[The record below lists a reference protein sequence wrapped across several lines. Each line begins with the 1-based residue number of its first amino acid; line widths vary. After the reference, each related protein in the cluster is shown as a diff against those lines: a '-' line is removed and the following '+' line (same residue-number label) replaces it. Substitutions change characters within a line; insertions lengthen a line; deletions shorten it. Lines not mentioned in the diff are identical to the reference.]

1 MQGRQTEQM
10 SADYV
15 GLDTW
20 PDERALAAMLDAQSR
35 GVAAVRNAFADIA
48 KAASLVADKIRRGG
62 RLIYAGAGSSGLI
75 AKLDAHELPATFG
88 IPHKQALAL
97 IAGGSGSFDRIDNK
111 MEDSAPQAIADLAA
125 VTAGP
130 NDVVIGIAAS
140 GSTIYTC
147 AALAEARRLGCATVA
162 IACNDHAPIFKD
174 VDVAIRLL
182 SGPEVLAGSTR
193 MAAGTAQKA
202 ALNLL
207 STLAAI
213 KLGHVYDGMMVN
225 MRAENDKLRER
236 AAHIVARAA
245 KVGLESARARLV
257 EAKFEPKIA
266 ILLAAGAKDGAEAAQ
281 LLQQE
286 QGNLRRALACLGAAP
301 AKA

>member
-1 MQGRQTEQM
+1 MQGRQTELM
-10 SADYV
+10 SAEYV

-20 PDERALAAMLDAQSR
+20 PDDRALGAMLDAQSR
-35 GVAAVRNAFADIA
+35 GVASVRNAFAEIS
-48 KAASLVADKIRRGG
+48 KAAGLVADKIRRGG
-62 RLIYAGAGSSGLI
+62 RLIYVGAGSSGLI

-88 IPHKQALAL
+88 IPHSQALAL
-97 IAGGSGSFDRIDNK
+97 IAGGSGSFDKIDNR

-125 VTAGP
+125 VKAGP
-130 NDVVIGIAAS
+130 GDVVIGIAAS

-147 AALAEARRLGCATVA
+147 AALAEAHRRGAATVG
-162 IACNDHAPIFKD
+162 IACNEDAPIFD
-174 VDVAIRLL
+174 GVEIAIRLV

-225 MRAENDKLRER
+225 MRAENEKLRER

-245 KVGLESARARLV
+245 GIDLDAARARLIQA
-257 EAKFEPKIA
+257 EFEPKIA
-266 ILLAAGAKDGAEAAQ
+266 ILLAAGASDAGHAAQ
-281 LLQQE
+281 LLRQE
-286 QGNLRRALACLGAAP
+286 QGNVRRALACLGAAP

>member
-20 PDERALAAMLDAQSR
+20 PDERALAAMLDAQGR
-35 GVAAVRNAFADIA
+35 GIAAVRGAFADIS
-48 KAASLVADKIRRGG
+48 KAASLVADRLRRGG

-88 IPHKQALAL
+88 IPHSQALAL
-97 IAGGSGSFDRIDNK
+97 IAGGSGSFDKIDNR

-125 VTAGP
+125 VKAGP
-130 NDVVIGIAAS
+130 EDIVIGIAAS
-140 GSTIYTC
+140 GSTVYTC
-147 AALAEARRLGCATVA
+147 AALIEARRLGAATIG
-162 IACNDHAPIFKD
+162 IACNDNAPIFAD

-182 SGPEVLAGSTR
+182 SGAEVVAGSTR

-202 ALNLL
+202 TLNLL

-245 KVGLESARARLV
+245 KIDLDLARAKLI
-257 EAKFEPKIA
+257 EAKYEPKIA
-266 ILLAAGAKDGAEAAQ
+266 ILLAAGARDGAHAAQ

-301 AKA
+301 AS

>member
-1 MQGRQTEQM
+1 MQDRQTEQM
-10 SADYV
+10 SAEYL

-20 PDERALAAMLDAQSR
+20 PDERALAAMLEAQSR
-35 GVAAVRNAFADIA
+35 GVASVRNALPDIA
-48 KAASLVADKIRRGG
+48 KAAELVADRIRRGG

-88 IPHKQALAL
+88 IPHSQALAL
-97 IAGGSGSFDRIDNK
+97 IAGGSGTFDKIDNK

-125 VTAGP
+125 VKAGAD
-130 NDVVIGIAAS
+130 DVVIGIAAS

-147 AALAEARRLGCATVA
+147 AALVEARRIGAATVG
-162 IACNDHAPIFKD
+162 IACNEHAPIFD
-174 VDVAIRLL
+174 GADVAIRLL

-225 MRAENDKLRER
+225 MRADNEKLRER

-245 KVGLESARARLV
+245 KVDLDTARAKLI
-257 EAKFEPKIA
+257 EAKFEAKIA
-266 ILLAAGAKDGAEAAQ
+266 ILLAAGANDGAHAAQ

-301 AKA
+301 SKA